1 MLPVH
6 YSGGQVAIDGYISG
20 VEMEK
25 SNRTYQTLFVNGR
38 YIKDSDLSQ
47 SVQDGYINSIGTGK
61 FPMYV
66 LNVWVPRDMADVNV
80 HPNKLEVRF
89 DSSLNIYECVSE
101 AVRSALRESFKVP
114 ELMEEDYPV
123 SDAPG
128 RTEVTR
134 EEELTEPI
142 MEEEPDSAEETAD
155 INAEQDEKEL
165 RAKEAEDNRE
175 DNEEIPRVVI
185 PVMSKPG
192 KFAEN
197 FRAVTGFEPRR
208 TPVSLRPVKEL
219 EQLALEAD
227 FPEGDYK
234 LVGQMFLTYIVL
246 EDNNTA
252 YIVDQHAAH
261 ERLLYERLKKQVD
274 QSKVV
279 SQQLL
284 VPQILNL
291 NYAEARKF
299 ETLKKYFEE
308 LGFEIEEFGSLSYAI
323 RAVPVLLGKPNSAEL
338 ILSMLDETELAKSP
352 KASDIL
358 REKLMQTA
366 CKHAIKGG
374 DRLND
379 EEIKQLMVL
388 IRSEQVP
395 LSCPHGRP
403 ILIKLTKRELENKF
417 KRNE

>member
-1 MLPVH
+1 
-6 YSGGQVAIDGYISG
+6 
-20 VEMEK
+20 
-25 SNRTYQTLFVNGR
+25 
-38 YIKDSDLSQ
+38 
-47 SVQDGYINSIGTGK
+47 
-61 FPMYV
+61 
-66 LNVWVPRDMADVNV
+66 
-80 HPNKLEVRF
+80 
-89 DSSLNIYECVSE
+89 
-101 AVRSALRESFKVP
+101 
-114 ELMEEDYPV
+114 
-123 SDAPG
+123 
-128 RTEVTR
+128 
-134 EEELTEPI
+134 
-142 MEEEPDSAEETAD
+142 
-155 INAEQDEKEL
+155 
-165 RAKEAEDNRE
+165 
-175 DNEEIPRVVI
+175 
-185 PVMSKPG
+185 MSKPG

-219 EQLALEAD
+219 EQLALETD

>member
-1 MLPVH
+1 MTSCVPGSVYGSEIILEGGTVIRSNETGCPLGTSIVVEDLFYNTPARRKFLKKPSQEAAYIGDILTRLILARPGISFKYINDGKTVLHSPGDGSLANAVQAVYGLETIQNMLPVH
-6 YSGGQVAIDGYISG
+6 YNGGQVAIDGYISG

-142 MEEEPDSAEETAD
+142 MEEEPDNAEGTAD
-155 INAEQDEKEL
+155 INAEQDEKVL

-219 EQLALEAD
+219 EQLALETD

-252 YIVDQHAAH
+252 D
-261 ERLLYERLKKQVD
+261 
-274 QSKVV
+274 
-279 SQQLL
+279 
-284 VPQILNL
+284 
-291 NYAEARKF
+291 
-299 ETLKKYFEE
+299 
-308 LGFEIEEFGSLSYAI
+308 
-323 RAVPVLLGKPNSAEL
+323 RAGT
-338 ILSMLDETELAKSP
+338 SMPRT
-352 KASDIL
+352 
-358 REKLMQTA
+358 
-366 CKHAIKGG
+366 KGCSMR
-374 DRLND
+374 D
-379 EEIKQLMVL
+379 
-388 IRSEQVP
+388 
-395 LSCPHGRP
+395 
-403 ILIKLTKRELENKF
+403 
-417 KRNE
+417 

>member
-1 MLPVH
+1 
-6 YSGGQVAIDGYISG
+6 
-20 VEMEK
+20 
-25 SNRTYQTLFVNGR
+25 
-38 YIKDSDLSQ
+38 
-47 SVQDGYINSIGTGK
+47 
-61 FPMYV
+61 
-66 LNVWVPRDMADVNV
+66 
-80 HPNKLEVRF
+80 
-89 DSSLNIYECVSE
+89 
-101 AVRSALRESFKVP
+101 
-114 ELMEEDYPV
+114 
-123 SDAPG
+123 
-128 RTEVTR
+128 
-134 EEELTEPI
+134 
-142 MEEEPDSAEETAD
+142 
-155 INAEQDEKEL
+155 
-165 RAKEAEDNRE
+165 
-175 DNEEIPRVVI
+175 
-185 PVMSKPG
+185 MSKPG